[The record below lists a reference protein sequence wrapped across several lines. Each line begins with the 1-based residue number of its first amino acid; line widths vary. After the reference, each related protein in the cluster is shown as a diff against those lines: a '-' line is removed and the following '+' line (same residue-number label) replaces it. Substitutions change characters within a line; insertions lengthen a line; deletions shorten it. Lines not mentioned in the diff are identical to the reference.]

1 MPLLPVMIRG
11 MAQGRMIMEFDIED
25 NLSKLPK
32 KPGVYLMHADDDEI
46 IYVGKAK
53 NLFNRVHSYFR
64 SNKKSVKIERMVT
77 HIAWFE
83 YIITDTEMEALVL
96 ESNLIKKHRPR
107 YNTMLKDDKSYPYIK
122 VTVNEDYPRILFA
135 RRPKGDTGIE
145 KKTGHRIFGPY
156 TSSLA
161 VRDTIELINR
171 LFRLRTCNRKLPND
185 MDRSRPCLNYHIN
198 KCSAPCRRGNVT
210 KEEYD
215 SAVKGALDFLEGN
228 FSPVLSMLKKKMEE
242 ASEEMRYEDARNW
255 RDLLSSVQSI
265 SEKQKITLAGNEE
278 DRDVIA
284 WYSDGEEAVVQI
296 FFIRDGRLNGRD
308 HYYMTAVGGMSDG
321 EVLESFVKQFYSGTP
336 FIPRE
341 IMLEED
347 IEDKEIIEEWLSGIR
362 GSKVSILIPKRGM
375 KERLLRLAKKN
386 AELILNTDREK
397 LRKNEE
403 KYLKAAEDLAELLG
417 IEKADRI
424 ESYDISNIS
433 GFESVGS
440 MVVFEKGRAKNSDYR
455 KFRIKTVQGPND
467 YASMEEV
474 LSRRFER
481 LINGEEK
488 EGDSFIRFP
497 DLILMDGGK
506 GQVGIA
512 LKVLSRLKLDIP
524 VAGMVKDDHHRT
536 RGICFENSELQIDS
550 HSECFHLLT
559 RIQDETHRFAIDYF
573 RSLHNKNALHS
584 ILDDIKGVG
593 EKRRKALLRE
603 FGSVEKIREA
613 EEEEL
618 KKVPEMDKRSAA
630 EVYAFFHSGENGDIM
645 I

>member
-1 MPLLPVMIRG
+1 
-11 MAQGRMIMEFDIED
+11 MEFDIEE
-25 NLSKLPK
+25 NLSRLPK

-64 SNKKSVKIERMVT
+64 SNKKSTKILKMVSR
-77 HIAWFE
+77 IAWFE
-83 YIITDTEMEALVL
+83 YIVTDSEMEALVL

-107 YNTMLKDDKSYPYIK
+107 YNTMLKDDKSYPYIR
-122 VTVNEDYPRILFA
+122 VTVNEDYPRILFT
-135 RRPKGDTGIE
+135 RRPKGDTRIE
-145 KKTGHRIFGPY
+145 KKTGHRMFGPY

-171 LFRLRTCNRKLPND
+171 LFKLRTCNRKLPED
-185 MDRSRPCLNYHIN
+185 ADKMRPCLNYHIH
-198 KCSAPCRRGNVT
+198 KCSAPCKSGCVT
-210 KEEYD
+210 KEEYRE
-215 SAVKGALDFLEGN
+215 AVDGAIDLLEGN
-228 FSPVLSMLKKKMEE
+228 ITSVINMLQAKMEE
-242 ASEEMRYEDARNW
+242 ASSELRYEDALNYRN
-255 RDLLSSVQSI
+255 LISSVKSI
-265 SEKQKITLAGNEE
+265 SVKQKITLTGSEE
-278 DRDVIA
+278 DRDVVA
-284 WYSDGEEAVVQI
+284 LVSEGEEAVVQI
-296 FFIRDGRLNGRD
+296 FFVREGRLNGRD
-308 HYYMTAVGGMSDG
+308 HYYMSSVGGLSAG

-347 IEDKEIIEEWLSGIR
+347 IEDKEVIEEWLSSRR

-403 KYLKAAEDLAELLG
+403 KTRGAARELSEILG
-417 IEKADRI
+417 IESADRI

-481 LINGEEK
+481 LLKGEEK
-488 EGDSFIRFP
+488 EGDSFIRIP

-506 GQVGIA
+506 GQVNIA

-536 RGICFENSELQIDS
+536 RGLYFNNTELPIDD
-550 HSECFHLLT
+550 HSESFHLIT
-559 RIQDETHRFAIDYF
+559 RVQDETHRFAIDYF
-573 RSLHNKNALHS
+573 RSLHNKTTLHS

-603 FGSVEKIREA
+603 FGSLEKIREA
-613 EEEEL
+613 SEEEL
-618 KKVPEMDKRSAA
+618 NKVPEMDQRSAA
-630 EVYAFFHSGENGDIM
+630 AVFEFFHGSESDE
-645 I
+645 